1 MHNSS
6 KTYYYL
12 WHSSRG
18 DVNYTASSSCRNFSL
33 TNAGRPQWSC
43 LQARPEEWPKKTSV
57 DYLKAIQHN
66 VWKLLK
72 KSQSQ
77 HQPKLEFWFFVK
89 NLNFPPKLNLWNQ
102 WELGPILVKKWDIF
116 GDFATLWQFWRK
128 SDTLIFL
135 KSDQNMVIPIVF
147 WPLLLATV
155 GQAGGQ
161 KDIRSSSYFS
171 YVLLMDKSD

>member
-1 MHNSS
+1 MIMPTG
-6 KTYYYL
+6 K
-12 WHSSRG
+12 
-18 DVNYTASSSCRNFSL
+18 
-33 TNAGRPQWSC
+33 AGRMAEKNIC
-43 LQARPEEWPKKTSV
+43 R
-57 DYLKAIQHN
+57 
-66 VWKLLK
+66 LLK
-72 KSQSQ
+72 SYTTHCLKIAQKVSISQN
-77 HQPKLEFWFFVK
+77 QPKLEFWFFVK

-171 YVLLMDKSD
+171 YVVLLMDKSD

>member
-1 MHNSS
+1 MLITQLRHHVEIS
-6 KTYYYL
+6 L
-12 WHSSRG
+12 WLTLEGRNDHAYRQG
-18 DVNYTASSSCRNFSL
+18 RKNGRKNICR
-33 TNAGRPQWSC
+33 
-43 LQARPEEWPKKTSV
+43 
-57 DYLKAIQHN
+57 
-66 VWKLLK
+66 LLK
-72 KSQSQ
+72 SYTTHCLKIAQKVSISQN
-77 HQPKLEFWFFVK
+77 QPKLEFWFFVK

-171 YVLLMDKSD
+171 YVVLLMDKSD